1 MASIREVAK
10 LAHVAPSTVS
20 RALNGSGYVSEES
33 KSKIKKA
40 VEELDYIPNQWIRNL
55 YKKRTGIIG
64 VMTPDIIHPY
74 FSTLWNYLEAELDQ
88 YGYNVVICN
97 TRENQDKEREYLDT
111 LERNLFDGLIV
122 GSAFLPDQ
130 YYTNI
135 EIQPGDTLWDLAE
148 DYMGDQYESRA
159 VYVAE
164 VRQINGIADSDSIV
178 SGQYLIMPYYS
189 AEYK

>member
-1 MASIREVAK
+1 MAHSF
-10 LAHVAPSTVS
+10 
-20 RALNGSGYVSEES
+20 
-33 KSKIKKA
+33 
-40 VEELDYIPNQWIRNL
+40 L
-55 YKKRTGIIG
+55 YKIRTYVLTNECSRLIIQISKKEQLFGKRVRTVGALESARVG
-64 VMTPDIIHPY
+64 RA
-74 FSTLWNYLEAELDQ
+74 YLM
-88 YGYNVVICN
+88 YGRKFRY
-97 TRENQDKEREYLDT
+97 ERRRAY
-111 LERNLFDGLIV
+111 ERKRNFLILVSGLCLALAF
-122 GSAFLPDQ
+122 AFLFGSFLSQAGAKESDTIYYK

-135 EIQPGDTLWDLAE
+135 EIQPGETLWDLAE

>member
-1 MASIREVAK
+1 MYGRK
-10 LAHVAPSTVS
+10 LRYERRRAYERKRNFLILVS
-20 RALNGSGYVSEES
+20 GLCLAL
-33 KSKIKKA
+33 A
-40 VEELDYIPNQWIRNL
+40 
-55 YKKRTGIIG
+55 
-64 VMTPDIIHPY
+64 
-74 FSTLWNYLEAELDQ
+74 F
-88 YGYNVVICN
+88 
-97 TRENQDKEREYLDT
+97 
-111 LERNLFDGLIV
+111 
-122 GSAFLPDQ
+122 AFLFGSFLSQAEAKESDTIYYK

>member
-1 MASIREVAK
+1 MKEKGIFWFWFPAFAWPLPSPFCSAVFFPQAEAK
-10 LAHVAPSTVS
+10 
-20 RALNGSGYVSEES
+20 ES
-33 KSKIKKA
+33 DTI
-40 VEELDYIPNQWIRNL
+40 Y
-55 YKKRTGIIG
+55 YK
-64 VMTPDIIHPY
+64 
-74 FSTLWNYLEAELDQ
+74 
-88 YGYNVVICN
+88 
-97 TRENQDKEREYLDT
+97 
-111 LERNLFDGLIV
+111 
-122 GSAFLPDQ
+122 

>member
-1 MASIREVAK
+1 MFGSFLSQAEAK
-10 LAHVAPSTVS
+10 
-20 RALNGSGYVSEES
+20 ES
-33 KSKIKKA
+33 DTI
-40 VEELDYIPNQWIRNL
+40 Y
-55 YKKRTGIIG
+55 YK
-64 VMTPDIIHPY
+64 
-74 FSTLWNYLEAELDQ
+74 
-88 YGYNVVICN
+88 
-97 TRENQDKEREYLDT
+97 
-111 LERNLFDGLIV
+111 
-122 GSAFLPDQ
+122 